1 MNLEFVIF
9 NGAEWSYIAPPIGL
23 NPKPL
28 SIALLGGL
36 SISTIF
42 TLVIVPTIYGAIRN
56 KIPLK
61 DYDKKD
67 FESKKDFIK

>member
-1 MNLEFVIF
+1 MTIATLLS
-9 NGAEWSYIAPPIGL
+9 GAFILTKEPSA
-23 NPKPL
+23 KPL